1 MLTGLTM
8 NKNSSKPILFLALL
22 FVISVIYFAG
32 FGNAVFFYQEN
43 RSLFIFSGAYLR
55 EFLLIPGGLTEY
67 MGNFISQWYYSSL
80 YGSLVLSVF
89 PVLFA
94 IALFRIYEVL
104 TTHKPVWIIL
114 IIAPSCLLLVLQ
126 VRIDHF
132 IHHSL
137 GYLLLALFTWLSIHL
152 SRKGLSILV
161 PLLFPAFVH
170 LTGSF
175 ALIFP
180 AIFTIYCLVHIQ
192 GKSRYIL
199 PVILF
204 IIALL
209 SLTGFEGILL
219 NHPPEKYL
227 GFPLNFMYPENL
239 HKGDIILCTYLI
251 LFPLLVRA
259 AGSIKITTKFSR
271 LALHGISYIAFLIS
285 VIILGALHDPDFA
298 KRSRIEKFFVHREWD
313 KVIAQHEKDPSKHIS
328 GPYYYNLALSEKGQ
342 LCERMFH
349 GRQDFGEESLL
360 IRSNQEYIDRP
371 MYYYYT
377 LGFINEAHHLAYES
391 MVLNGYR
398 PENIKMLIK
407 CDLINGNYRS
417 AIRYI
422 DILKKTLHYR
432 QWAKKHELMLHRP
445 DLMLSDPGLGAK
457 IKLLPRKDFFISP
470 SDALNIDLM
479 LWSNPENKIA
489 LEYKLA
495 SLLLEKD
502 YKAIVYQVK
511 KMKNMAYDSLPRHIE
526 EAITLFIK
534 QDHELPYLGDF
545 ELSPGLRNSFDQYAA
560 ATKENPGTATIEN
573 SWGTTYWYYFEFQ

>member
-1 MLTGLTM
+1 M

-22 FVISVIYFAG
+22 FLISVIYFAG

-67 MGNFISQWYYSSL
+67 MGNFISQWYHSSL
-80 YGSLVLSVF
+80 YGSLVLSLIL
-89 PVLFA
+89 VLFA
-94 IALFRIYEVL
+94 AALFRIYKVL
-104 TTHKPVWIIL
+104 TGQKPLCLIL
-114 IIAPSCLLLVLQ
+114 IIGPSCLLLVMQ
-126 VRIDHF
+126 MRTNHF

-137 GYLLLALFTWLSIHL
+137 GYLFLALFTWLSVYF
-152 SRKGLSILV
+152 SRKHLHFLV

-175 ALIFP
+175 ALVFP
-180 AIFTIYCLVHIQ
+180 AIYTIYSLVHNK
-192 GKSRYIL
+192 GRSRYTL

-227 GFPLNFMYPENL
+227 GHPLNFIYPENL
-239 HKGDIILCTYLI
+239 HTGDIFLCTYLI

-259 AGSIKITTKFSR
+259 AGSIKITAKFSR
-271 LALHGISYIAFLIS
+271 LPSFGLSFMVLLVT
-285 VIILGALHDPDFA
+285 VIMLGALHDPDFA

-360 IRSNQEYIDRP
+360 IRSNQEYIDRS

-407 CDLINGNYRS
+407 CDLINGNFRS

-422 DILKKTLHYR
+422 DILKKTFHYR
-432 QWAKKHELMLHRP
+432 QWAEKHEKMLHRP
-445 DLMLSDPGLGAK
+445 DLVLADPGLGAK

-489 LEYKLA
+489 FEYKLA
-495 SLLLEKD
+495 RLLLEKD
-502 YKAIVYQVK
+502 FKEVVYQVK
-511 KMKNMAYDSLPRHIE
+511 KMKDMDYECLPRHIE

-545 ELSPGLRNSFDQYAA
+545 ELSLELRNSFDQYAA
-560 ATKENPGTATIEN
+560 ATKENPGTAAIEN